1 MMVELIKR
9 IVLFIFLSGI
19 IFINIA
25 CSHNLAFNKNNLK
38 QAEVNK
44 YYEDLIKI
52 EDINI
57 MNINFFTNLPNNS
70 GLDITIEGEPPFDRN
85 LIKIQ
90 GTPKVVGNYQIEIK
104 GEFRGGVVAGVTDFN
119 KKYDLVINAK

>member
-44 YYEDLIKI
+44 YYED
-52 EDINI
+52 I

-104 GEFRGGVVAGVTDFN
+104 GEFRGGVVDGVTDFN

>member
-52 EDINI
+52 EDSE
-57 MNINFFTNLPNNS
+57 MPCLLWHQRS
-70 GLDITIEGEPPFDRN
+70 
-85 LIKIQ
+85 
-90 GTPKVVGNYQIEIK
+90 
-104 GEFRGGVVAGVTDFN
+104 VTDH
-119 KKYDLVINAK
+119 V

>member
-1 MMVELIKR
+1 MVELIKR
-9 IVLFIFLSGI
+9 IVLFIILSSI

-25 CSHNLAFNKNNLK
+25 CTHNLAFNKNNLK
-38 QAEVNK
+38 QAELNK
-44 YYEDLIKI
+44 YYEDSIKI

-57 MNINFFTNLPNNS
+57 LDIDFFTNLPSNS
-70 GLDITIEGEPPFDRN
+70 GLVIMIEGEPPFDRN

-104 GEFRGGVVAGVTDFN
+104 GEFRGGVMDGVTDFN